1 MLEWAMKKKTAK
13 SYHHGG
19 LRGALVAAGRAILEE
34 EGATAL
40 TLRACARRAGVSHAA
55 PQHHFATVA
64 ELLAEIAATG
74 FEDFVVALDKDAAR
88 EVTPSAKLTA
98 MGRSYVGFAQARPAI
113 YQLMFAAPAPM
124 RSERL
129 QKAMTAAWN
138 QLVDG
143 VSAAAGPKD
152 VNAKATLVWS
162 TVHGFAMLT
171 IIRRL
176 PPTVDE
182 AAALEL
188 MSEGLARAIGGR
200 S

>member
-1 MLEWAMKKKTAK
+1 MKKKPAK
-13 SYHHGG
+13 SYHHGD
-19 LRGALVAAGRAILEE
+19 LREALVTAGRAILEE

-40 TLRACARRAGVSHAA
+40 SLRACARRAGVSHAA

-74 FEDFVVALDKDAAR
+74 FEDFVITLDKGAVR
-88 EVTPSAKLTA
+88 EVTPAAKIMA
-98 MGRSYVGFAQARPAI
+98 MGRSYVTFAQTRPAI
-113 YQLMFAAPAPM
+113 YQLMFAAPVPV

-138 QLVDG
+138 QLLDG
-143 VSAAAGPKD
+143 VTAAAGPED
-152 VNAKATLVWS
+152 VSAKATLVWS
-162 TVHGFAMLT
+162 MVHGFAMLT

-182 AAALEL
+182 SSALDL
-188 MSEGLARAIGGR
+188 MSKSLSRAIGAR